1 MREKEPL
8 AGNADYGKDED
19 ASEALLKK
27 HEALMSDLE
36 AFKNTIKDLKEQANN
51 CRQQETPVIDMIGK
65 ECVMALYDYT
75 EKSPREVSMKKGDVL
90 TLLNS
95 NNKDWWKVEV
105 NDRQGFVPAAYVKK
119 IDPGLTASQQQLVA
133 SSSVGHRQSQIDK
146 TYENLLELG
155 NIRRKRLDETCKA
168 YQLVREAQEL
178 SNWIKTKEQHAT
190 IQDVSDD
197 LEQVEVMQKKFDDF
211 QADLKANEV
220 RLAEMNEIAMQLVS
234 LGQTEAAMKIQAQL
248 EDLNQKWTKLQE
260 VTTEQANAFE
270 KAHEVQ
276 MFHRDVDETRDW
288 ISEKDE
294 ALNND
299 DLGKDLRNVQ
309 ALQRKHEGLERDLA
323 ALGDK
328 INQLDEKASKLTHLH
343 KDSAEVI
350 YEKQKEINEEWTHLC
365 AKANMRKVKLLDSYD
380 LQKFLSDYRD
390 LMSWVGSMKSL
401 ICTDELATDVTGA
414 EALIERHNEHRTEI
428 DARTNTFQAFDL
440 FGRQLL
446 QADHFASPE
455 VQERL
460 EGMEGAREDLEKAW
474 IARRMQLDQCLE
486 LQLFYRDCEQAENW
500 MTNRESFLQQGGQED
515 SKEEKIEMM
524 IKKHEDFDK
533 AINTEEEKIEAL
545 QTYADQLIQS

>member
-197 LEQVEVMQKKFDDF
+197 LKIKKENIIKSRFGLPNFDMSI
-211 QADLKANEV
+211 LRKKTE
-220 RLAEMNEIAMQLVS
+220 S
-234 LGQTEAAMKIQAQL
+234 LSQYL
-248 EDLNQKWTKLQE
+248 
-260 VTTEQANAFE
+260 F
-270 KAHEVQ
+270 
-276 MFHRDVDETRDW
+276 
-288 ISEKDE
+288 
-294 ALNND
+294 
-299 DLGKDLRNVQ
+299 
-309 ALQRKHEGLERDLA
+309 
-323 ALGDK
+323 
-328 INQLDEKASKLTHLH
+328 
-343 KDSAEVI
+343 
-350 YEKQKEINEEWTHLC
+350 
-365 AKANMRKVKLLDSYD
+365 
-380 LQKFLSDYRD
+380 
-390 LMSWVGSMKSL
+390 L
-401 ICTDELATDVTGA
+401 ICL
-414 EALIERHNEHRTEI
+414 
-428 DARTNTFQAFDL
+428 
-440 FGRQLL
+440 
-446 QADHFASPE
+446 
-455 VQERL
+455 
-460 EGMEGAREDLEKAW
+460 
-474 IARRMQLDQCLE
+474 
-486 LQLFYRDCEQAENW
+486 
-500 MTNRESFLQQGGQED
+500 
-515 SKEEKIEMM
+515 
-524 IKKHEDFDK
+524 
-533 AINTEEEKIEAL
+533 
-545 QTYADQLIQS
+545 